1 MDWYLIF
8 KILSRVSCVSYLRYF
23 FNVSSPT
30 LNYIYSH
37 YLLFCLFCRFNYYES
52 RVSRTGVKKSFKNS
66 VSEMDEI
73 IAAVT
78 NQVEVYHQA
87 AIKTLVLHDGP
98 SQAGLTGRNLGGK
111 IACLWRKCC
120 FQRRKLLMLMQNSI
134 RVQWT
139 LYPNVLQYR
148 SAVW

>member
-1 MDWYLIF
+1 
-8 KILSRVSCVSYLRYF
+8 
-23 FNVSSPT
+23 
-30 LNYIYSH
+30 
-37 YLLFCLFCRFNYYES
+37 
-52 RVSRTGVKKSFKNS
+52 
-66 VSEMDEI
+66 MDEI

-111 IACLWRKCC
+111 IACLWSKMLFPKEKIINVNAKFHTCPVDTVPKC
-120 FQRRKLLMLMQNSI
+120 
-134 RVQWT
+134 
-139 LYPNVLQYR
+139 PQYR